1 MPTYQGKMS
10 LPDISATM
18 HIWWYCS
25 GVTMAPASGEENKT
39 RKCLGQFHT
48 TYYQI
53 WQPFFPLL
61 PSAIRQNQRGSQS
74 QKVLLTI
81 KNALPYYFQII
92 FTLNMKIHRYIEG
105 YRKTSHT
112 SQHYTSL

>member
-1 MPTYQGKMS
+1 MMPTYQGKML

-39 RKCLGQFHT
+39 RKCLGQFHA

-53 WQPFFPLL
+53 WQPFFPTPPLC
-61 PSAIRQNQRGSQS
+61 N
-74 QKVLLTI
+74 
-81 KNALPYYFQII
+81 
-92 FTLNMKIHRYIEG
+92 
-105 YRKTSHT
+105 KTEPERIPKPKGIAN
-112 SQHYTSL
+112 Y